1 VALPKFVGRLAEPL
15 ANPGERR
22 HFMRIKMDEAA
33 NVRSA
38 GLRGSHMLSSL
49 ATANGLVDVPP
60 RTTLTAGTAVPVMR
74 WE

>member
-1 VALPKFVGRLAEPL
+1 
-15 ANPGERR
+15 
-22 HFMRIKMDEAA
+22 MRIKMDEAA

-38 GLRGSHMLSSL
+38 GLQGSHMLSSL